1 MKRIHRLLLWGC
13 VFCVSLV
20 SAQSTSLSCTAS
32 AVTTNVRAEGL
43 TEQVG
48 DIVLDCTGGAPG
60 SSVTGNLSVILP
72 VAVTNRVIEESSAPD
87 VTLTIDTGATPQT
100 LSATVSRPNRV
111 NFNGLNFSVSATGR
125 AHLRISGIRIAATQ
139 LGFASGMALPV
150 PIAAIITITGP
161 QSVPVVNSNLA
172 AGIAS
177 NGLLASASSTAI
189 VCTRSPLPD
198 TMSFSA
204 LIAAG
209 THSYSTRV
217 TEGFPAA
224 FEVRQNGAR
233 TGARFMVSYS
243 SLPQGARIFVPD
255 VIAGSSAIQP
265 TARGDFGPPVSP
277 GRYKRTAEGS
287 LLLALVRG
295 AGSTGAGGLPVYT
308 PGPVGSG
315 EVAFDSVTEISL
327 TNGAGYA
334 VYEVMDANAVV
345 RESAQW
351 PTFVGMPRQDGGQSA
366 VASQEITFA
375 PVSELAAASTSAPI
389 PRFAAV
395 APSPDCQALNDC
407 KSSYMPRLAVDAPLL
422 EFTAPA
428 GSIYKVNYIGVEN
441 DGGGL
446 LVWAATLTYKNGSE
460 WIRLE
465 QPSGLNAGVIR
476 LDVMPEKLTP
486 GRYEATLRIDAGP
499 LAGTRSLPIRLD
511 VTPGVA
517 PIAPVPVIRTVQNAA
532 SLAPGPLVAG
542 SLATIM
548 GEKLGGEQV
557 MVHFDGIPAK
567 LLYSSDTQINLQVP
581 EAIGAMGEARVVVSA
596 DGVEGIPVL
605 VTLRPAA
612 PAIFRSGILNQ
623 DSSLNTEN
631 TPAATGSIIQIF
643 ATGLPAQG
651 TITAKIHDREI
662 ADPTYA
668 GAAPRLDGVQQVNI
682 RVPDDLPT
690 MTTEVLLCATVS
702 GSERLC
708 SRPAPVTLQ
717 RSQ

>member
-1 MKRIHRLLLWGC
+1 MKRIHRLLLSGC
-13 VFCVSLV
+13 VFCVSIM
-20 SAQSTSLSCTAS
+20 SAQSTALVCTAS

-48 DIVLDCTGGAPG
+48 DIALDCAGGAPG

-72 VAVTNRVIEESSAPD
+72 VAVTNRINEESRAPD

-100 LSATVSRPNRV
+100 MSATVSQPNRV
-111 NFNGLNFSVSATGR
+111 NFNGLNFSVSPTGR

-139 LGFASGMALPV
+139 LGFTSGMAVPV
-150 PIAAIITITGP
+150 PIVAIITITGP
-161 QSVPVVNSNLA
+161 QSVPVVNSNPA
-172 AGIAS
+172 VGIAS
-177 NGLLASASSTAI
+177 SGLLASASSTAI
-189 VCTRSPLPD
+189 VCTGSPLPD
-198 TMSFSA
+198 TVSFST
-204 LIAAG
+204 LITAG

-224 FEVRQNGAR
+224 FEVRQNDAR
-233 TGARFMVSYS
+233 TGTRFMARYNG
-243 SLPQGARIFVPD
+243 LPQGARIFVPD

-265 TARGDFGPPVSP
+265 TARGDFGPPASS

-295 AGSTGAGGLPVYT
+295 ADATGAGGLPVYT
-308 PGPVGSG
+308 PDPVGSG
-315 EVAFDSVTEISL
+315 EVAFNSVAEIGL
-327 TNGAGYA
+327 INGSGYA
-334 VYEVMDANAVV
+334 VYEVMDANATV

-351 PTFVGMPRQDGGQSA
+351 PTFVGMPRPDSGQGVIA
-366 VASQEITFA
+366 RQEITFA
-375 PVSELAAASTSAPI
+375 PVSELASASTSAPV

-395 APSPDCQALNDC
+395 APSPDCPALNDC
-407 KSSYMPRLAVDAPLL
+407 KSSYMPGLTVDAPLL
-422 EFTAPA
+422 EFTAAA

-446 LVWAATLTYKNGSE
+446 LVWAATLAYNNGSD

-486 GRYEATLRIDAGP
+486 GRYEATLTIDAGP
-499 LAGTRSLPIRLD
+499 LAGTRLLPIRLD
-511 VTPGVA
+511 VTSGPA

-542 SLATIM
+542 SLAIIM

-557 MVHFDGIPAK
+557 TVRFDGIPAK

-581 EAIGAMGEARVVVSA
+581 EAIGATAEARVVVSA

-612 PAIFRSGILNQ
+612 PAIFQSGILNQ
-623 DSSLNTEN
+623 DSSVNTEN
-631 TPAATGSIIQIF
+631 APAATGSVIQIF
-643 ATGLPAQG
+643 STGLPAQG

-662 ADPTYA
+662 ADPIYA
-668 GAAPRLDGVQQVNI
+668 GAAPGLDGVQQVNI

-690 MTTEVLLCATVS
+690 MTTEVLLCATTPGV
-702 GSERLC
+702 ERVC
-708 SRPAPVTLQ
+708 SLPALATLQ
-717 RSQ
+717 RTQ

>member
-1 MKRIHRLLLWGC
+1 MNRIHRLLLCGC
-13 VFCVSLV
+13 VFSVSIV
-20 SAQSTSLSCTAS
+20 SAQSTALVCTAS

-43 TEQVG
+43 TERVG
-48 DIVLDCTGGAPG
+48 DIVLDCVGGVPG

-72 VAVTNRVIEESSAPD
+72 VAVTNRINEESRAPD

-100 LSATVSRPNRV
+100 MSATVSQPNRV
-111 NFNGLNFSVSATGR
+111 NFNGLNFSVGPTGR
-125 AHLRISGIRIAATQ
+125 ALLRISGIRIAAVQ
-139 LGFASGMALPV
+139 LGFTSGMAVPV
-150 PIAAIITITGP
+150 PIVAIITMTGP
-161 QSVPVVNSNLA
+161 QNVPLVNSNPA
-172 AGIAS
+172 VGIAPS
-177 NGLLASASSTAI
+177 GLLASAFSTAI
-189 VCTRSPLPD
+189 VCIGSPLPD
-198 TMSFSA
+198 TVTFST
-204 LIAAG
+204 LIAGG

-233 TGARFMVSYS
+233 TGTRFIARHNG
-243 SLPQGARIFVPD
+243 LPQGARIFVPD
-255 VIAGSSAIQP
+255 VIVGSSAIQP
-265 TARGDFGPPVSP
+265 TARGDFGPPASA
-277 GRYKRTAEGS
+277 GRYQRTAEGS

-295 AGSTGAGGLPVYT
+295 ADATGAGGLPVYT
-308 PGPVGSG
+308 PGPVGSE
-315 EVAFDSVTEISL
+315 EVAVNGVTEIGL
-327 TNGAGYA
+327 INGTGYA
-334 VYEVMDANAVV
+334 VYEVMDANAAV

-351 PTFVGMPRQDGGQSA
+351 PTFVGMPRPDGGQSVIA
-366 VASQEITFA
+366 RQEITFA
-375 PVSELAAASTSAPI
+375 PVSELASASTSAPV

-395 APSPDCQALNDC
+395 APPPDCPALNDC
-407 KSSYMPRLAVDAPLL
+407 KSPYMPRLAVDAPLL
-422 EFTAPA
+422 EFTAAA

-446 LVWAATLTYKNGSE
+446 LVWATTLSYKSGSD

-465 QPSGLNAGVIR
+465 QPSGLNSGVIR
-476 LDVMPEKLTP
+476 LDVMPEKLAP
-486 GRYEATLRIDAGP
+486 GRYEATLTIDAGP

-511 VTPGVA
+511 VTPGPA

-557 MVHFDGIPAK
+557 TVRFDGMPAK

-581 EAIGAMGEARVVVSA
+581 EAIGAMAEARVVVSA

-612 PAIFRSGILNQ
+612 PAIFQSGILNQ
-623 DSSLNTEN
+623 DSSVNTEN
-631 TPAATGSIIQIF
+631 APAATGSVIQIF
-643 ATGLPAQG
+643 STGLPRQG

-662 ADPTYA
+662 ADPIYA
-668 GAAPRLDGVQQVNI
+668 GAAPGLDGVQQVNI

-690 MTTEVLLCATVS
+690 MTTEVLLCATTPSV
-702 GSERLC
+702 ERVC
-708 SRPAPVTLQ
+708 SPPALVTLQ
-717 RSQ
+717 RTQ